1 MSTPARSNDPTNS
14 SSALTAYPA
23 TLTPTDHVGN
33 TLQSSSGTIITHV
46 TAPTMKVRPRRF
58 DLLPEEL
65 GDKIFHYY
73 LQSDRPDDMAE
84 LARKL
89 RHYACFSKA
98 HREEVAMMLST
109 NKALALFAT
118 CRAIPSFI
126 GKQHETLIPKAVRP
140 AMRMEALVRD
150 HPVLYADF
158 RFGIQMGWGFTK
170 IRHNRRPKQVM
181 KMLMNQSG
189 LKTLRLDISGP
200 RKNTLIEEFNDRRM
214 DDAEKRFAW
223 VGKHERFV
231 MSVAKKIREFT
242 IPESSMTPIELVY
255 RNWPNSELVARML
268 ETIAEEPGKLRSLD
282 LSHGFEYEESLV
294 SIFQQKQV
302 DLAANFIGPIC
313 KLLTSNTSLKRL
325 KLANA
330 RMGVTSFIPLAS
342 VLPDNTVLEYL
353 DLSYNIIRR
362 ASLNL
367 LLTSLEKNNSL
378 REINLSGTDLT
389 DEDADRLQ
397 SLLEKNQTLQLL
409 DLSENDDISLTHSI
423 WDDPRVIG
431 FDFESFDKQ

>member
-1 MSTPARSNDPTNS
+1 
-14 SSALTAYPA
+14 
-23 TLTPTDHVGN
+23 
-33 TLQSSSGTIITHV
+33 
-46 TAPTMKVRPRRF
+46 
-58 DLLPEEL
+58 
-65 GDKIFHYY
+65 
-73 LQSDRPDDMAE
+73 
-84 LARKL
+84 
-89 RHYACFSKA
+89 
-98 HREEVAMMLST
+98 
-109 NKALALFAT
+109 
-118 CRAIPSFI
+118 
-126 GKQHETLIPKAVRP
+126 
-140 AMRMEALVRD
+140 
-150 HPVLYADF
+150 
-158 RFGIQMGWGFTK
+158 
-170 IRHNRRPKQVM
+170 
-181 KMLMNQSG
+181 
-189 LKTLRLDISGP
+189 
-200 RKNTLIEEFNDRRM
+200 
-214 DDAEKRFAW
+214 
-223 VGKHERFV
+223 
-231 MSVAKKIREFT
+231 
-242 IPESSMTPIELVY
+242 MTPIELVY

-397 SLLEKNQTLQLL
+397 SLLEKNQTLQIL